1 MWTYKTSVNWDS
13 GKTGVIRSENKPDV
27 PVGTPSE
34 FGGPQEGYW
43 SPEDMVAAS
52 VGSCIMTS
60 ALFFIERAGIG
71 LSAYISNASCTMEKG
86 AGGLEITGMK
96 IDVSI
101 TLKDIYQKEA
111 LLEAMDWAERTCP
124 LSKALKC
131 PVELEVQVNAAEGG
145 GQ

>member
-1 MWTYKTSVNWDS
+1 MKGKMMWTYKTSVNWDS

-60 ALFFIERAGIG
+60 ALFFIDRAGIE
-71 LSAYISNASCTMEKG
+71 LQSYESSADAVMEKTPS
-86 AGGLEITGMK
+86 GLAITK
-96 IDVSI
+96 V
-101 TLKDIYQKEA
+101 TVEATVALKDSAQEDGLRK
-111 LLEAMDWAERTCP
+111 AMDQAEKNCP
-124 LSKALKC
+124 VSALLKC
-131 PVELEVQVNAAEGG
+131 PVELRVTVK
-145 GQ
+145 

>member
-1 MWTYKTSVNWDS
+1 MWKYETSVVWKEGKRGESHS
-13 GKTGVIRSENKPDV
+13 GGKHPIEVA
-27 PVGTPSE
+27 TPPE
-34 FGGPQEGYW
+34 FGGPRNFW
-43 SPEDMVAAS
+43 SPEDLLTSSVA
-52 VGSCIMTS
+52 SCIMTS